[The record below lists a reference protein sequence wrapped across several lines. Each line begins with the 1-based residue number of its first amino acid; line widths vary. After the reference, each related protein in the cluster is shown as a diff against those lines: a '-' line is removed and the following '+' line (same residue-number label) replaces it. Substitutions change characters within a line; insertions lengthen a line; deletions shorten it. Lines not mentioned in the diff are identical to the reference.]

1 MKNKIQTILQQI
13 IKLELFGQGL
23 TGRAKQRLKEE
34 IENLKLDVQMMSERS
49 AFVALTCAKVAIGG

>member
-23 TGRAKQRLKEE
+23 TGRAKLRLKEE

-49 AFVALTCAKVAIGG
+49 AFVAVVKVAC